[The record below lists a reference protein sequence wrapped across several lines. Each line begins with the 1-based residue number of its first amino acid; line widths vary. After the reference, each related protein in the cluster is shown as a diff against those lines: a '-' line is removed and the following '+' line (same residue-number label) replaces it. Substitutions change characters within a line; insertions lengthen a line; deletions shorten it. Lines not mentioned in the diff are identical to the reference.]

1 MPLCKMHFFS
11 QSIQKQDSLQVVLP
25 DGDGPFPVL
34 YLLHGLSD
42 DCTMWLRQTRLER
55 YATGRRMI
63 IVMPDTHR
71 FWYVNDPRPGGL
83 RYEDHIVHDVVGT
96 VERTFPAVGN
106 RNGRAVAGLS
116 MGGYGAV
123 MLVLRHS
130 EMFCAAVSHSGALGF
145 ARAGKTFDRSDLNS
159 MAAAL
164 QGQGYD
170 LFEMARQ
177 LAGKCRP
184 ALRLD
189 CGTEDRLI
197 EHNREFHGLLQ
208 ELDVKHEYEEF
219 PGGHDW
225 DYWDAHVPQTLN
237 FVQRQFDNAS

>member
-1 MPLCKMHFFS
+1 MPFCEMRYFS
-11 QSIQKQDSLQVVLP
+11 QSIEKQDNLQVVLP
-25 DGDGPFPVL
+25 DGEGPFPVL

-55 YATGRRMI
+55 YASGRRMI

-96 VERTFPAVGN
+96 VERTFHAVRN
-106 RNGRAVAGLS
+106 PNGRAVAGLS

-123 MLVLRHS
+123 MLALRHPRIFS
-130 EMFCAAVSHSGALGF
+130 AAVSHSGALGF
-145 ARAGKTFDRSDLNS
+145 ARAGKTFDRSDLDS

-170 LFEMARQ
+170 LFELARQ
-177 LAGKCRP
+177 RAEERLP

-189 CGTEDRLI
+189 CGTEDGLI

-208 ELDVKHEYEEF
+208 DLGVKHEYEEF

-225 DYWDAHVPQTLN
+225 DYWDAHVPQTLD
-237 FVQRQFDNAS
+237 FIQRHFDTVS